1 MMNMFLKKRLAAKK
15 NKKKGFTLIEVIVV
29 IVIIAILAAI
39 AVPSL
44 TRYIGSAGLRADMAT
59 GHNIQVVLQAEL
71 SDQFVSRKL
80 VDVLGNGNLD
90 SKFTAQP
97 EPDVKYVLNANGI
110 ILPAGSL
117 SAVGWTAA
125 TAKLNSFVYAT
136 DTSVVAYNGSR
147 LFQLPITGNT
157 STGWTNK
164 TTAITAAEAWVKA
177 TDSNTVDPVRS

>member
-71 SDQFVSRKL
+71 SDLFVTGKL
-80 VDVLGNGNLD
+80 VDRSGGDLTTR
-90 SKFTAQP
+90 FTTEP
-97 EPDVKYVLNANGI
+97 EPYVNYVLNANGI
-110 ILPAGSL
+110 ILPDNSL
-117 SAVGWTAA
+117 SFVGWTAA
-125 TAKLNSFVYAT
+125 TAKLNSFVYRTAT
-136 DTSVVAYNGSR
+136 SIVAYNGV
-147 LFQLPITGNT
+147 QLAQFPIGTGANQWNIAVTDSIPTLISNWATGVTTGNPP
-157 STGWTNK
+157 N
-164 TTAITAAEAWVKA
+164 A
-177 TDSNTVDPVRS
+177 P